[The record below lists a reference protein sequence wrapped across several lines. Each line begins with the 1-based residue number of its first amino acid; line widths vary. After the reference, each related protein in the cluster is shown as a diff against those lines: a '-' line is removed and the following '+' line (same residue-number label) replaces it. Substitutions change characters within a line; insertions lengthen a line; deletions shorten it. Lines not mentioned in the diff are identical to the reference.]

1 MLTDDSNEM
10 FSVRKTVA
18 VHDSVKVRVTG
29 AIPLK
34 VVICRVVDRS
44 FKESLV
50 IFKVLE

>member
-29 AIPLK
+29 AIPLE
-34 VVICRVVDRS
+34 VVIRRVVDRS